1 MDLTPQPPLSTNPPS
16 GGSIPPSPANPVGP
30 PPPPPP
36 PTPVSTPAA
45 PGASI
50 PEDVARQ
57 IFTVS
62 KQPAP
67 PSSSPFT
74 SPSPTGAPP
83 SSRGGILLFFVI
95 LTLIGAFGGLGYL
108 GRLPS
113 IVQKAFDTSVGALFK
128 LTPANPYVLLDHAS
142 RDFQNSKGFHFE
154 GAFEIVLT
162 LPEETVTPESPQG
175 SSEPT
180 STPLTE
186 ESNDQVSSRVLGEFA
201 QAPAFGK
208 FGVQATLTPTPTL
221 TPEVSVTVPATETPV
236 TVESSTPEQM
246 PPVTEGGAKRIGTFS
261 GDASGGN
268 VQASIV
274 FSNTNQTEGTSQTAP
289 LDIRLVGDQAYYV
302 MQGAAN
308 PDGQAPSQEW
318 LASPKEQFI
327 SQEIADF
334 LNVHTWK
341 PRTQKATFIGSEKI
355 NNQTTRHF
363 NYTITARG
371 TQENDQSAL
380 VDIWYSKRPEKIK
393 IEQSVT
399 QDSVTL
405 TLTAEITF
413 SNWNTAVAI
422 TAPEQSVTGGGQALT
437 DVFSQDNAVQEAS
450 TPTAT
455 PETIPPPPVVSETPV
470 VSEAHT
476 RDVTRKADLKT
487 ISDALSAYYA
497 KVGAYPDTDDSVH
510 QANDPRGVLSVLVEK
525 GYLKALPN
533 DPQSPTYYY
542 GYRSDGTGYSLSSV
556 LEDTSDTSGKTV
568 GNYFIYRIEK

>member
-1 MDLTPQPPLSTNPPS
+1 MDITPQPPFSTSPPS
-16 GGSIPPSPANPVGP
+16 GGSIPPSPVNPVGP
-30 PPPPPP
+30 MPPPA
-36 PTPVSTPAA
+36 PVSTPAA
-45 PGASI
+45 PGAPI

-57 IFTVS
+57 IFTVP
-62 KQPAP
+62 KQPTP

-74 SPSPTGAPP
+74 SPSPTKAPP
-83 SSRGGILLFFVI
+83 SSRGGILLFFVV

-113 IVQKAFDTSVGALFK
+113 IVQKAFDTSVGGLFK
-128 LTPANPYVLLDHAS
+128 LTPANPYVLLDRLS

-162 LPEETVTPESPQG
+162 VPEETITPESPQG
-175 SSEPT
+175 SPEPM
-180 STPLTE
+180 STPLTQ
-186 ESNDQVSSRVLGEFA
+186 ESTDQVSSRVLGEFA

-208 FGVQATLTPTPTL
+208 FGESQASATPTPTF
-221 TPEVSVTVPATETPV
+221 TPEVGATVDVSETPV

-246 PPVTEGGAKRIGTFS
+246 PPVTEGGAKRVGTFS

-302 MQGAAN
+302 MQGAAI

-318 LASPKEQFI
+318 LASSKEQFI

-341 PRTQKATFIGSEKI
+341 PRTQNARFIGSEKF

-380 VDIWYSKRPEKIK
+380 VDIWYSKKPEKIK

-399 QDSVTL
+399 QNSVTL
-405 TLTAEITF
+405 TLAAEITF

-422 TAPEQSVTGGGQALT
+422 TAPEQSVTGDGQALT
-437 DVFSQDNAVQEAS
+437 DVFSQDNTVQETF
-450 TPTAT
+450 TPTST
-455 PETIPPPPVVSETPV
+455 PETIPTTPVVSETPV
-470 VSEAHT
+470 VLEAHK

-510 QANDPRGVLSVLVEK
+510 QANDPRGVLSALVEK
-525 GYLKALPN
+525 GYLKVLPS
-533 DPQSPTYYY
+533 DPQAPSYYY
-542 GYRSDGTGYSLSSV
+542 GYRSDGTHYSLSSV